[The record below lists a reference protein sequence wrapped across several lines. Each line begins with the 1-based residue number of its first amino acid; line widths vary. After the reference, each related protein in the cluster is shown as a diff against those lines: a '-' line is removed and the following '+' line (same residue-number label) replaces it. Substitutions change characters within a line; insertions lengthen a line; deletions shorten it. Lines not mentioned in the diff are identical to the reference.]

1 MTKRLQPMID
11 DPTEPPY
18 MRQLL
23 EAGRQ
28 DAVGDYDFDKGLTKH
43 LAQIE
48 AGVPTPPWADALK
61 VTSAGA
67 VAASGSTSIAWLA
80 LPVVTASVIAVVMLS
95 SSPQA
100 SEPRAGVAASPATPV
115 PPATVPAV
123 SGRHAADEPQ
133 QPQVID
139 NAAPAAGPAVVP
151 EAPVPTEHPERSV
164 RVAPQAHR
172 PHARAGKHAPASAS
186 TRMQHTQGGA
196 LPLAQ
201 PSAKSAP
208 SSGRAP
214 TAAPAT
220 NGGAAVAAAPTIAI
234 EDPQPAESA
243 ASADEPVQPV
253 RAAQDDARLERE
265 MAMLAMSQRV
275 LHVDAERALKLAR
288 QGEAEFAGS
297 MFTQERQQL
306 LLLSLVKLD
315 RLDQAKRLAKPYL
328 ARYPKGP
335 FSDRVRRALATGRV
349 EH

>member
-18 MRQLL
+18 VRQLL

-123 SGRHAADEPQ
+123 SRRHAADELQ
-133 QPQVID
+133 RQVID
-139 NAAPAAGPAVVP
+139 NAAPAAGPAVMP
-151 EAPVPTEHPERSV
+151 EAPEPAEHPERSV
-164 RVAPQAHR
+164 RIAPQAHR
-172 PHARAGKHAPASAS
+172 PHARTVKHAPAGAS
-186 TRMQHTQGGA
+186 TPMEHTQGGA
-196 LPLAQ
+196 LPRAQ
-201 PSAKSAP
+201 SNTKSAP
-208 SSGRAP
+208 SGGGAP

-220 NGGAAVAAAPTIAI
+220 NGGDAVAPEPTIAI

-243 ASADEPVQPV
+243 ASAEEPVQPV
-253 RAAQDDARLERE
+253 RAPQDDARLERE

-306 LLLSLVKLD
+306 LLLSLVKLG
-315 RLDQAKRLAKPYL
+315 RLDEAKRLARPYL